1 MRKNLLSKLS
11 NNFRVYLPLNGI
23 GSLPAD
29 KIVSR
34 FLDRSFEIRI
44 HDYQGKNW
52 IFAVPKTQCHI
63 LTKTSKVTQKSDKLI
78 ISLGKYA

>member
-1 MRKNLLSKLS
+1 M
-11 NNFRVYLPLNGI
+11 YLPLDGI
-23 GSLPAD
+23 GDLPAE

-52 IFAVPKTQCHI
+52 IFAVPKTQCHV
-63 LTKTSKVTQKSDKLI
+63 LTKTSKVTQKPNKLI